1 MANDD
6 KALITGGG
14 GLIGGA
20 LAKSLLEQG
29 YEVTVLDNAPVESG
43 CLPVLGVARH
53 PGLTYV
59 QASALDEAA
68 WSRLPEDFRY
78 VVHAAA
84 ILGIER
90 VPREQIETMDATIG
104 GTRLCLE
111 FARRLSGLKRLV
123 YLSTSEVYGVSARDI
138 DELRPA
144 VIRTDSGRWCYA
156 SAKLSAEFYVKA
168 FAERFALPWVI
179 VRPFN
184 VYGPA
189 PTSSVALTAMV
200 KRAVMN
206 EPIHV
211 SGTGRQTRSWCH
223 VQDFARGLIA
233 CLFRD
238 AARNETFNLGDDQTE
253 TTIIGLAET
262 VREVVR
268 SSSPILVRNDTV
280 ADVFARLPDLRKA
293 RDLLDYQPSTGVRE
307 GIEDVARWARSVSPG
322 RLASA

>member
-1 MANDD
+1 MSNNV

-14 GLIGGA
+14 GLIGGS

-29 YEVTVLDNAPVESG
+29 YAVTVLDIAPMESG
-43 CLPVLGVARH
+43 SLPVLGAAHH
-53 PGLTYV
+53 PELTYV
-59 QASALDEAA
+59 QASILDEAA
-68 WSRLPEDFRY
+68 WSRLPEDFQY
-78 VVHAAA
+78 MIHAAA

-90 VPREQIETMDATIG
+90 VPREQIETMDVSII
-104 GTRLCLE
+104 GTRMCLD
-111 FARRLSGLKRLV
+111 FARRLEGLRRFL
-123 YLSTSEVYGVSARDI
+123 YLSTSEVYGASAHDM
-138 DELRPA
+138 DEQRPA
-144 VIRTDSGRWCYA
+144 TIRTDNGRWCYA

-189 PTSSVALTAMV
+189 PTSSVALTAIV

-206 EPIHV
+206 EPISV
-211 SGTGRQTRSWCH
+211 SGTGEQTRSWCH
-223 VQDFARGLIA
+223 VQDFTKGLIE

-238 AARNETFNLGDDQTE
+238 AARNETFNLGHDQTE

-262 VREVVR
+262 IREVTR
-268 SSSPILVRNDTV
+268 SLSPIIVRNDTG
-280 ADVFARLPDLRKA
+280 ADVFTRRPDLRKA
-293 RDLLDYQPSTGVRE
+293 RDLLDFQPSTGVRE
-307 GIEDVARWARSVSPG
+307 GIEDVARWAGSISSG